1 MGQAI
6 GTVGASGLATAPH
19 LHFEVWVRGTA
30 VDPIRFIASTHL
42 APPTTVAH

>member
-19 LHFEVWVRGTA
+19 LHFEVFVHGTA
-30 VDPIRFIASTHL
+30 VDPIKFIASTHL
-42 APPTTVAH
+42 ATIPTAH